1 MRESRLWALHLLAG
15 AALLVLLG
23 IHMAIMHYDVILRV
37 FGAAHEP
44 VLGFTAVLARD
55 RDAVMRVL
63 YVLLLG
69 CALYHGLYGL
79 RGVLREI
86 WPSARAGRAIN
97 VAVLILGLTVFVY
110 GAAVVAGA
118 GRRAAVL

>member
-23 IHMAIMHYDVILRV
+23 IHMAIMHYDVILG
-37 FGAAHEP
+37 FLGTAHEP
-44 VLGFTAVLARD
+44 VLAFTAVLARD

-86 WPSARAGRAIN
+86 WPSERAGRA
-97 VAVLILGLTVFVY
+97 VAAAVVIVGLVVFVY
-110 GAAVVAGA
+110 GVAVVAEA

>member
-1 MRESRLWALHLLAG
+1 LHLLAG

-23 IHMAIMHYDVILRV
+23 IHMAIMHYDVVLRI

-44 VLGFTAVLARD
+44 VLTFAAVLARD
-55 RDAVMRVL
+55 RDAVMRAV
-63 YVLLLG
+63 YVLLLV

-86 WPSARAGRAIN
+86 WPSQRAGRA
-97 VAVLILGLTVFVY
+97 VTAAVIALGLVVFVY
-110 GAAVVAGA
+110 GVAVVAEA
-118 GRRAAVL
+118 GRRAAVQ